1 MLLKENFSEEYI
13 RSLQKDSKRDP
24 VLLERTVYAFGL
36 LEALARVRMPF
47 IFKGGTCLMML
58 MDKPRRLSTDIDIIV
73 EPGTDLDDYL
83 EKASAIF
90 PFQMVEE
97 QKRVGKNNIE
107 KRHFK
112 FTYDSPINN
121 KQFYILLDVLFE
133 NNHYAEVETKE
144 IRNDL
149 LLTEEEYLTVK
160 IPSADCILA
169 DKLTAFAPHTTGV
182 ELNKGK
188 DMEVMK
194 QLYDVCSLIEVFK
207 ECDVVKRTYEPI
219 ALAQHQRTAY
229 GTALSQLYVL
239 RHEAR
244 SEQRSIRYMLK
255 VYVTYVDIFM
265 QKTIVRKLQ
274 QGEQPWLCTW

>member
-1 MLLKENFSEEYI
+1 M
-13 RSLQKDSKRDP
+13 
-24 VLLERTVYAFGL
+24 
-36 LEALARVRMPF
+36 
-47 IFKGGTCLMML
+47 
-58 MDKPRRLSTDIDIIV
+58 
-73 EPGTDLDDYL
+73 
-83 EKASAIF
+83 
-90 PFQMVEE
+90 
-97 QKRVGKNNIE
+97 
-107 KRHFK
+107 
-112 FTYDSPINN
+112 
-121 KQFYILLDVLFE
+121 LFE

-219 ALAQHQRTAY
+219 ALAEIAY
-229 GTALSQLYVL
+229 RGINATPTDCLWIALSQLYVL